1 MHVLEYALG
10 WEESRNV
17 NYKEKNGSI
26 LSSAVFIAH
35 GVFAVVWITYH
46 CEVHPA
52 TKRSKTFH
60 TFGENELNVSTQAR
74 TLLQETPLTLYIHK
88 QVLERFC
95 IIYVCKYCAFKV
107 IPG

>member
-35 GVFAVVWITYH
+35 GVFAVVWIEFVYERGTSEG
-46 CEVHPA
+46 C
-52 TKRSKTFH
+52 
-60 TFGENELNVSTQAR
+60 AR
-74 TLLQETPLTLYIHK
+74 ISVGALT
-88 QVLERFC
+88 
-95 IIYVCKYCAFKV
+95 
-107 IPG
+107 